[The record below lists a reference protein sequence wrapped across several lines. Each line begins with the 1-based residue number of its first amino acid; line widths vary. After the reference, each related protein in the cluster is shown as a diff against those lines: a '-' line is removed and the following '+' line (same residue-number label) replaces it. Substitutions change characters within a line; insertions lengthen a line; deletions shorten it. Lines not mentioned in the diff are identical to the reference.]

1 MSGRMWLIALVTI
14 MLGCSPGGDDDEFGD
29 DDDSTE
35 GESSGDDD
43 SSVVAVDKDD
53 DGWTVA
59 AGDCND
65 TDADVHPGA
74 NEACDGRDNNCDG
87 QIPYAELDHDR
98 DGYRGCEGDCA
109 DTDPAIHPGVNEVL
123 CDGLDNDCSDTTD
136 DDPDSDGDGVSHC
149 DGDCMDDDETVHPGA
164 EEICDG
170 LDNDCDG
177 TVPEHEGD
185 ADLDGQLI
193 CEGDCDDLN
202 SDTGLGFEEICDGL
216 DNDCDGTVPDDE
228 LDGDGD
234 GQAPCAGD
242 CDDADPAFFLGAQDL
257 SCDGIDHDC
266 MGEIEVLVPTDF
278 PTIQDAIDASTDY
291 GEICVLP
298 GTYFENLIVPAK
310 GLTIISISGAE
321 QTIIDGS
328 NLDTV
333 VAIEPATGDYASSLA
348 GFTITNGHAL
358 GAGGGIHIEDAYAVL
373 QDLVVADNAATGD
386 GGGIFFT
393 DSVPTLT
400 DVIVQYN
407 RADGSGGGI
416 AGEFCDGETLVWS
429 DLAVQEN
436 EADDVGGMYLDW
448 CSLELTRS
456 DISSNTGHGV
466 SIGDDKSSR
475 SEFEDVSIAEN
486 DGMGFVYEYGNEASL
501 NNVTV
506 SNNYSGGASF
516 TGTSHSRT
524 TIEWTNSLISGNGVA
539 AHENGETAYGGI
551 DAVSCVYLDMENVA
565 VIGNVASWGGGGID
579 MNGDGVSLTNGIIAG
594 NTAENGT
601 GGLEL
606 SGGGHRGVC
615 SVYSALDLFR
625 VAVVG
630 NTDLGGSGSSTGGI
644 HIGTWT
650 HADLANTIV
659 AGNSSTAGVGG
670 IRETSY
676 VDPDL
681 DSCDIYGNPPSDV
694 SGFADPV
701 GTAGNVS
708 VEPLFLDSSAVDP
721 LEWDLHLD
729 LASLL
734 IDAGTSTD
742 PDGSPGDIGPFSGP
756 RADEWDLDGDGYP
769 SWWQPGEYDHA
780 TYPGDGW
787 DCDDLDPA
795 VYPGAGC

>member
-348 GFTITNGHAL
+348 GFTITNGYTSSH
-358 GAGGGIHIEDAYAVL
+358 GGGIYVEDSDPVL
-373 QDLVVADNAATGD
+373 QALVVIGNTAGWY
-386 GGGIFFT
+386 GGGIYFIG
-393 DSVPTLT
+393 SSPNISGV
-400 DVIVQYN
+400 VIQEN
-407 RADGSGGGI
+407 QASGGGGIYGGLCSSTDTTI
-416 AGEFCDGETLVWS
+416 ADATILGNVADEGGGILMEGCKPRLSRIAVIGNALDGVVVS
-429 DLAVQEN
+429 
-436 EADDVGGMYLDW
+436 ADMGGTNDF
-448 CSLELTRS
+448 T
-456 DISSNTGHGV
+456 
-466 SIGDDKSSR
+466 
-475 SEFEDVSIAEN
+475 DVSIT
-486 DGMGFVYEYGNEASL
+486 DNEGIGLDVSWSDDL
-501 NNVTV
+501 TLSNITV
-506 SNNYSGGASF
+506 SDNSIGGVQFSF
-516 TGTSHSRT
+516 VPHGTMSVR
-524 TIEWTNSLISGNGVA
+524 WTNGLISGNGVT
-539 AHENGETAYGGI
+539 AHQNGEAASGGME
-551 DAVSCVYLDMENVA
+551 VGTCVTVVMENVA
-565 VIGNVASWGGGGID
+565 IVGNFGSPGGLQVWGG
-579 MNGDGVSLTNGIIAG
+579 MASLTNGIIAG
-594 NTAENGT
+594 NTSEAG
-601 GGLEL
+601 
-606 SGGGHRGVC
+606 SGGVR
-615 SVYSALDLFR
+615 VYGYGPGGGCWLWSTIDLHR
-625 VAVVG
+625 VALVG
-630 NTDLGGSGSSTGGI
+630 NTSLEDYWFGDTGGI
-644 HIGTWT
+644 YLSSW
-650 HADLANTIV
+650 ADMDVANTIV
-659 AGNSSTAGVGG
+659 AGNTSTGGVGG
-670 IRETSY
+670 ISSDGDAT
-676 VDPDL
+676 PDF
-681 DSCDIYGNPPSDV
+681 DYCDVYGNSPNDV
-694 SGFADPV
+694 SGLTYPEGVDGNLSVDPM
-701 GTAGNVS
+701 
-708 VEPLFLDSSAVDP
+708 FLDTSAVDP

-729 LASLL
+729 TASSL
-734 IDAGTSTD
+734 IDAGYSTD
-742 PDGSPGDIGPFSGP
+742 PDGTPGDIGPFGGP
-756 RADEWDLDGDGYP
+756 HADEWDLDLDGYP
-769 SWWQPGEYDHA
+769 SWWQPGPYDHA
-780 TYPGDGW
+780 TYPGQGW
-787 DCDDLDPA
+787 DCDDLDPT
-795 VYPGAGC
+795 VYPGSGC